1 MHTSGASSDGG
12 PPDAE
17 GLLGALQAERPVRPK
32 LVHRLD
38 KDTSGAL
45 LVART
50 PRAAAW
56 FAKAFSNR
64 SARKT
69 YWAIVVGVHD
79 IAQGET
85 ELPLAKQPGS
95 GGAKMHVDDTGLP
108 SKTRHRI
115 IQRAGNKPKRG
126 GEGKRGGG

>member
-1 MHTSGASSDGG
+1 MRISDWSSDVCSS
-12 PPDAE
+12 D
-17 GLLGALQAERPVRPK
+17 
-32 LVHRLD
+32 LD

-69 YWAIVVGVHD
+69 YWAIVVGVPD
-79 IAQGET
+79 IAQGEID
-85 ELPLAKQPGS
+85 LPLAKQPGS
-95 GGAKMHVDDTGLP
+95 GGEKMHVDDKGMVA
-108 SKTRHRI
+108 KTRYRI
-115 IQRAGNKPKRG
+115 IQRAGNRAAWVEPPPLTGRPHPLRG
-126 GEGKRGGG
+126 PMRANRHPRHSAGN